1 MVFGGDENGSDSVD
15 TDTDNFSF
23 SERILGSNMD
33 TESIYFFAE

>member
-1 MVFGGDENGSDSVD
+1 MVFGRDENGSDSVD